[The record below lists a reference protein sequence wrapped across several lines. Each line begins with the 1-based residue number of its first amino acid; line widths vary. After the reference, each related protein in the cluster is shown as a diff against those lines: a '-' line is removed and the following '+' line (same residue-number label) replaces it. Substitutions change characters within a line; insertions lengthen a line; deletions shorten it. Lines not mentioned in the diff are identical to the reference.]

1 MILLLLL
8 FITCC
13 CFCCYCCCY
22 FSRNGV
28 PGLDRV
34 LVRWEDSV
42 VVVEVSKRWLL
53 LLSPK
58 ELAEKPFV
66 YNNNNNNI
74 VTIQNNNNNNEV
86 KEICLDVRKVLNS
99 SSTTKTTTTTTA
111 AAAAKI
117 TTTTTLLGTGWLL
130 SGIRV
135 KVLSSTTTTTTGQL
149 GTVID
154 VIQRGEVI
162 NYNNNNNNNNNNN
175 DIIIVITKGSV
186 RLDNNNKVLG
196 RVRESSLLLLSPAIG
211 KSCIIVYGEY
221 KGLLQQQ

>member
-1 MILLLLL
+1 M
-8 FITCC
+8 
-13 CFCCYCCCY
+13 
-22 FSRNGV
+22 
-28 PGLDRV
+28 
-34 LVRWEDSV
+34 
-42 VVVEVSKRWLL
+42 
-53 LLSPK
+53 
-58 ELAEKPFV
+58 
-66 YNNNNNNI
+66 
-74 VTIQNNNNNNEV
+74 
-86 KEICLDVRKVLNS
+86 RKVLNS
-99 SSTTKTTTTTTA
+99 SSTTKTTTTTAAA

-162 NYNNNNNNNNNNN
+162 NYNNNNNNNNNN
-175 DIIIVITKGSV
+175 DIIIVIMKGSV